1 MLNDEFWMM
10 NGGMGGGGEGGGDG
24 GRGGWLMFNFEFWM
38 GEGEAAVLNFE
49 CLILDFEL

>member
-24 GRGGWLMFNFEFWM
+24 GRGGWLMFNFGFWM
-38 GEGEAAVLNFE
+38 GEGVALTEARSARR
-49 CLILDFEL
+49 